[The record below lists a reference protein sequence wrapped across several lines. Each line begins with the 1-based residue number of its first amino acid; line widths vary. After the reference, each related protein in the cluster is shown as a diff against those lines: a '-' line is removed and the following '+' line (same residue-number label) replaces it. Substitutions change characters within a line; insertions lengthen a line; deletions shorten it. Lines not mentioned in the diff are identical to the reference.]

1 MAIENDELLFN
12 QGLCERTQRFRKER
26 NLTQQHMATLLGV
39 PVDRYRKYETRSP
52 LPHYLVERFCLIVDC
67 TMDELLLGTPRKARK
82 PALVSDKPK
91 SRKSA

>member
-1 MAIENDELLFN
+1 MASANEELLFN

-26 NLTQQHMATLLGV
+26 NWTQQQMATALGV

-67 TMDELLLGTPRKARK
+67 TVDELLLGIPRKGRAQNSVSERK
-82 PALVSDKPK
+82 RA
-91 SRKSA
+91 